1 MGKQSIFDKV
11 REWLGGIAFDIFLW
25 SARMT
30 QDEYLDAV
38 VRESGLTQRAVD
50 CAYCHCTTVILSD
63 GVHCINCGRVYK
75 SHSH

>member
-1 MGKQSIFDKV
+1 MGKQSIFDKA

-50 CAYCHCTTVILSD
+50 IACTCAAIEGITHTKVLNPDCPLHGSQYH
-63 GVHCINCGRVYK
+63 
-75 SHSH
+75 

>member
-30 QDEYLDAV
+30 QDEYLDTV
-38 VRESGLTQRAVD
+38 VRESGLTQRAPDAAKQSDEFDRVPD
-50 CAYCHCTTVILSD
+50 YLNELSRRS
-63 GVHCINCGRVYK
+63 G
-75 SHSH
+75 